1 MSFRWVIKHI
11 NIIAKRYL
19 CIGIL
24 FSGVLYSQ
32 DPPSEFDFNI
42 SIYQSFYFFITAG
55 IDGESLLENEDW
67 IAAFSEYDETMGGLC
82 VNIGDEVDGDEFTDD
97 CEDVNQ
103 DGVLTTSVDVCV
115 GSFDWS
121 GEYTTVPVMG
131 DDGTQWTTGYMK
143 GPENFTDCNE
153 DGSICDNNCN
163 IDETICLDCSNS
175 SAPNCSTTEWE
186 SNWVGNLGNGEY
198 DIGEPFLDVNFNGQF
213 DNEGQFPKFKIY
225 DSSEDIIYD
234 AVPSV
239 VYPWSTALAFYVID
253 VSVYR
258 DCHGDLGGAAFIDSC
273 DICVEGNS
281 GLEEN
286 YLDIGCGCNIPF
298 IGPFYEDGDGDGLG
312 YGEAQYFCENPGIG
326 WSENNNDPYPSCVD
340 NYFDC
345 NNNCGGNAIIDDC
358 DICSGGDTN
367 LLPNSDLD
375 CNDECFGTAYYD
387 ECDQCVGGSTGLG
400 PCDFESDQPDEFSF
414 YQSTLQAFYYV
425 VTGSLNNGNYLS
437 NQDWIGVFNGDVCV
451 GSIKWDGP
459 FTTLPAMGDDGSDW
473 TNGYLN
479 IGDFPTFKMYDAS
492 VEEFYDVE
500 VDVIFEFYAGSEIP
514 YTGWGIN
521 DFYYIYGLVALSPD
535 CDGVVGGNAIIDDC
549 GVCSG
554 ESTGLIPNADI
565 DCAGV
570 CYGQAVIDNCGVCAA
585 GSTDNI
591 PNADDL
597 GCGCFLD
604 GPSDYYADIDNDGFG
619 YGDLQ
624 SFCED
629 PGEGWALNND
639 DPEPFCFNADISDLN
654 VDDCGICNG
663 GNEDLDCLGICFGSA
678 ELDECGECNGDNS
691 SCQSPIAN
699 SLNVFTNEDEGL
711 LIQLAGSDPGSSEL
725 SFIINQSP
733 EHGTLTGNPDDLS
746 QFNYTPSNNFYGED
760 NFTFVVFNGE
770 FYSDEAVVV
779 IQINPVNDAP
789 EVEHI
794 TLEGQE
800 DTNLN
805 VTLAGEDVEG
815 DGLTYSVINNPLN
828 GSFSLTDNIL
838 TYSPNSDFHGEDQI
852 TYIANDGELDSQE
865 ALITI
870 IVAAVNDQPVAQD
883 IEITLYEDNVFSFT
897 FDVDDVDNSD
907 DQISIY
913 IQDDVEFGILSISG
927 LEATLL
933 PHDDLFGDFS
943 LNYQALDGELFSAP
957 ATLTVH
963 ILPVNDAPM
972 LSTILDQST
981 NEDEIFY
988 YQLSASDI
996 DDDQLDFSVEE
1007 VDHVDVSIDG
1017 QTLLVSPEDDFN
1029 GLLLIEVS
1037 VTDGEFTD
1045 IKNFILNVI
1054 PVNDSPVLS
1063 DIEDQSSLEDQTF
1076 TMDIVANDV
1085 DGDNLSY
1092 WSNSSQYADVS
1103 FTDNQLLV
1111 IPHDD
1116 WFGEINITVN
1126 VTDGEYIDSDEFV
1139 LDVLPVNDAPILST
1153 IDEQIIN
1160 EDSSLIYQII
1170 ASDVDGDN
1178 LDYQVED
1185 MSNAVS
1191 YTQEDTLFIIPN
1203 QDYNGLIE
1211 VMVSVADEEFLIT
1224 TAFDLIILPIND
1236 SPILDEI
1243 SNQSIEENQISEVE
1257 FSAYDVD
1264 NDSLVYDYYISSG
1277 YGYVE
1282 IEDDILIITPNQSWF
1297 GELIVNFIVSD
1308 GEYYVQ
1314 QEFEVEVIEIDDP
1327 PVAYDIS
1334 STTPEDQSLSIN
1346 LISSDPDTDSSELI
1360 YSISTEPEHGDVV
1373 ISGAVVE
1380 YIPESDYNGSD
1391 QFLFSVNDGTTLSD
1405 PATVTIDVV
1414 PINDPPTAQDVEY
1427 TLSSGAVEFDLN
1439 LVVDDIDGDD
1449 LEINFITQNYGSATI
1464 TTLFDGEIE
1473 DLGNNVFSYTP
1484 PSGMVYFDFIL
1495 YKSTDGVSES
1505 NVQTITFNLFG
1516 REMPRDMAPIAF
1528 DQDVST
1534 TEDQVAEVTL
1544 IGFDGLNAF
1553 SDNATFE
1560 ITSDPVHGEL
1570 SSIFTLLESGTSNLV
1585 QWSIEYTPNLNYFG
1599 EDSFSYK
1606 VINPDNSIPESE
1618 DGTIYIA
1625 ISPQNDAPQ
1634 VYSTIFNQTLVE
1646 DSNGSQLS
1654 LELFFIDVDN
1664 DPLEYE
1670 ILSTN
1675 NEVVD
1680 ISIEN
1685 NILSIVPYENQYS
1698 DPFSVSLT
1706 ASDGELEVSQSFLI
1720 EVLSANDPPS
1730 ANSSDQTLDED
1741 NSVVIVLSGEDPE
1754 YDPLSYII
1762 YQYPENGEISLDVN
1776 LVTYEPHENF
1786 NGIDS
1791 FGFKANDGEYN
1802 SELAIVSLTINSI
1815 NDAPA
1820 LDDIENQSIN
1830 EDDVFEF
1837 SISGNDVDQDELSY
1851 SVIIQDDVEGYEVSG
1866 NTLTVNPLQ
1875 DMNGEIEIY
1884 VEVSDGALTDSKTF
1898 TLNIIP
1904 QPDAPEILQISD
1916 QEINEDENF
1925 ITFLSATDVD
1935 GDELS
1940 FYGSSD
1946 INGTIISIEDNL
1958 MIVDSPQDY
1967 YGDMIVTAGVT
1978 DNIYNVEN
1986 NFTITFIPQ
1995 PDAPVIEPIADQD
2008 VLEDV
2013 ELIVD
2018 VSASDPDDDE
2028 LALSVDIPDDINV
2041 TINELQIILQ
2051 GQNNIS
2057 GEFEVIV
2064 TVTDGTLSA
2073 QESFILNVINV
2084 NDPPTT
2090 YSQSLVLDE
2099 DNSSVIILGADDPD
2113 LDPLEFFIDTYPE
2126 FGSISLSS
2134 GIATY
2139 SPVSNF
2145 NGQDSFTFYAFDGEE
2160 SSNISTVS
2168 LEVLPINDG
2177 PIIISQPDLVATE
2190 DILYSYQVIANDP
2203 ENDELSYE
2211 LDTYPNGMQIDD
2223 SALITWTPIEGELTS
2238 GEIVLVVSDGGE
2250 NGVLPFTQTF
2260 TITVEPVNDRPEITS
2275 VAPET
2280 VYEDEQ
2286 YTYQIE
2292 VSDPDSDV
2300 FYYYLLIGPEGLV
2313 LDDFGLITWTPSEGI
2328 TSSGT
2333 VAFVVW
2339 DVAIPDPTV
2348 DLPAIQEFI
2357 IDVIPVNDPPQIVS
2371 VPGSNA
2377 IEDTEYLYQ
2386 VEVEDIDND
2395 VFYFLLLE
2403 APAGMEINENTGLLS
2418 WTPQEGVLT
2427 SGNIS
2432 VIASDGLDE
2441 EMLYDIQNFAISV
2454 TPVNDAPII
2463 ISTAPTEAIQGQE
2476 YIYEILVDDPDDSE
2490 FTYILLNSPSEMEI
2504 NFQMGILS
2512 WIPENGGV
2520 YGPITLKVQDGGEDF
2535 VVPATEVFSIN
2546 VEYTSGPTTLVLELH
2561 DSQNLVSFSAIPDD
2575 NLTGSVLTDSGEII
2589 SDIISE
2595 GLAAT
2600 YNPVLGWL
2608 GSLTEIEPQ
2617 RGYWLRAPNEE
2628 WSCTDPADAVM
2639 YDSEE
2644 ACTEACDTPTYECNL
2659 LEYSYQI
2666 EDAIPTPSDYLYDL
2680 RENVNLVSYVGVD
2693 GVPVSDALPD
2703 DIEEITTDIIAE
2715 GQAAHNHP
2723 IYGWVGSLGAFYR
2736 NKGYWL
2742 KNSIDVD
2749 NTHLDLQWVIPDEEF
2764 LFSDEMIKE
2773 QQRPETLNDFKYTQ
2787 SSKQA
2792 FYFIDRIKLDDISL
2806 TSDEWIIAYND
2817 NIVVGARKWNGRY
2830 TDIPAMGYD
2839 GYPSTL
2845 GYCEDG
2851 DIPTFKLYIDRTGEL
2866 IDLEPSNVEP
2876 WEDILATIIGQLN
2889 QVAPLPESFEFSY
2902 PYPNPFNPSTLI
2914 KFSLPNDT
2922 KVRIMA
2928 YDITGRHVDT
2938 ILNKR
2943 LDAGY
2948 YDLTWKPTM
2957 LSSGIYLL
2965 NIQTDESDLTHKVMF
2980 IK

>member
-1 MSFRWVIKHI
+1 MSFRGVIKYI
-11 NIIAKRYL
+11 NIIAKQYL
-19 CIGIL
+19 FIGIL
-24 FSGVLYSQ
+24 LSGVLYSQ
-32 DPPSEFDFNI
+32 DPPPEFEFNI
-42 SIYQSFYFFITAG
+42 SIYQSFYFFINSD
-55 IDGESLLENEDW
+55 IDGVPLLEGEDW

-97 CEDVNQ
+97 CQDVNE
-103 DGVLTTSVDVCV
+103 DGILSPSVDVCV

-131 DDGTQWTTGYMK
+131 NDGTQWTVGYM
-143 GPENFTDCNE
+143 
-153 DGSICDNNCN
+153 
-163 IDETICLDCSNS
+163 
-175 SAPNCSTTEWE
+175 
-186 SNWVGNLGNGEY
+186 
-198 DIGEPFLDVNFNGQF
+198 Q
-213 DNEGQFPKFKIY
+213 EGQLPKFKIY
-225 DSSEDIIYD
+225 DGSEDMIYI

-239 VYPWSTALAFYVID
+239 VYPWSTDLAFYVVNIT
-253 VSVYR
+253 VIR
-258 DCHGDLGGAAFIDSC
+258 DCHGDLAGDAFIDNC
-273 DICVEGNS
+273 DICVEGNT

-286 YLDIGCGCNIPF
+286 YLDIGCGCSIPL
-298 IGPFYEDGDGDGLG
+298 IGPFYEDEDGDGLG
-312 YGEAQYFCENPGIG
+312 YGEEEYFCENPGIG

-358 DICSGGDTN
+358 DICSGGDTG
-367 LLPNSDLD
+367 LIPNSEID
-375 CNDECFGTAYYD
+375 CNNECFGIAYYD

-414 YQSTLQAFYYV
+414 YQSTLQAFYYII
-425 VTGSLNNGNYLS
+425 TASLNNGDYLS
-437 NQDWIGVFNGDVCV
+437 NQDWVAIFNGDICV
-451 GSIKWDGP
+451 GSIKWDGS
-459 FTTLPAMGDDGSDW
+459 FTTIPSMGDDGSEW
-473 TNGYLN
+473 TEGYLN
-479 IGDFPTFKMYDAS
+479 AGDFPTFKMYDAS
-492 VEEFYDVE
+492 IEEFYDVE
-500 VDVIFEFYAGSEIP
+500 MDVIIELSGTDEIP

-521 DFYYIYGLVALSPD
+521 DFYYVYGFVGQSPD
-535 CDGVVGGNAIIDDC
+535 CYGVIGGDAIIDDC

-554 ESTGLIPNADI
+554 GSTGLIPNGVV

-570 CYGQAVIDNCGVCAA
+570 CYGEAVIDNCGVCAA
-585 GSTDNI
+585 GTTDNI

-604 GPSDYYADIDNDGFG
+604 GPSDYFADIDNDGFG
-619 YGDLQ
+619 YGDVQ

-629 PGEGWALNND
+629 PGEGWTLNGD

-678 ELDECGECNGDNS
+678 DLDECGECNGDNS

-699 SLNVFTNEDEGL
+699 SLNVTTNEDEEL
-711 LIQLAGSDPGSSEL
+711 LIQLTGSDPNGSEL

-733 EHGTLTGNPDDLS
+733 EHGALTGNPDDLS
-746 QFNYTPSNNFYGED
+746 QFNYTPNNNFYGED
-760 NFTFVVFNGE
+760 SFTFVVFNGQ
-770 FYSDEAVVV
+770 FYSDEAALAV
-779 IQINPVNDAP
+779 IQVNPINDAP

-800 DTNLN
+800 DTNLI
-805 VTLAGEDVEG
+805 VTLIGEDVEE
-815 DGLTYSVINNPLN
+815 DGLTYSVINDPLN

-838 TYSPNSDFHGEDQI
+838 TYSPNSDFYGEEQI
-852 TYIANDGELDSQE
+852 SYIANDGELNSEE

-870 IVAAVNDQPVAQD
+870 IVTAVNDQPVAQD
-883 IEITLYEDNVFSFT
+883 IEITLYEDNVYSFT
-897 FDVDDVDNSD
+897 FDVADVDNSD

-913 IQDDVEFGILSISG
+913 IQDEIEFGILSISG
-927 LEATLL
+927 FEGTLL

-943 LNYQALDGELFSAP
+943 LSYQALDGELFSAP

-963 ILPVNDAPM
+963 ILPVNDAPV
-972 LSTILDQST
+972 LSTILDQSI

-988 YQLSASDI
+988 YFLSASDI
-996 DDDQLDFSVEE
+996 DDNQLDFSVEE
-1007 VDHVDVSIDG
+1007 VEYADVSIDS

-1063 DIEDQSSLEDQTF
+1063 SIEDQSSLEDQTF

-1085 DGDNLSY
+1085 DGDILSY
-1092 WSNSSQYADVS
+1092 WSNVSQYADVS

-1111 IPHDD
+1111 IPQND

-1139 LDVLPVNDAPILST
+1139 LDILPVNDAPILST
-1153 IDEQIIN
+1153 IDEQIID
-1160 EDSSLIYQII
+1160 EDFSLIYQII
-1170 ASDVDGDN
+1170 ASDIDGDN

-1185 MSNAVS
+1185 ISNAVS

-1211 VMVSVADEEFLIT
+1211 VMVSVSDEEFSIT
-1224 TAFDLIILPIND
+1224 TAFNLIILPIND

-1243 SNQSIEENQISEVE
+1243 SDQSIEENQISEVE

-1264 NDSLVYDYYISSG
+1264 NDPLIYDYYISSG

-1282 IEDDILIITPNQSWF
+1282 IEDEILIVTPNQNWF
-1297 GELIVNFIVSD
+1297 GDLIVNFIVSD

-1327 PVAYDIS
+1327 PVAFDIS
-1334 STTPEDQSLSIN
+1334 STTSEDQSLSIN

-1360 YSISTEPEHGDVV
+1360 YSIFTEPEHGDVT
-1373 ISGAVVE
+1373 ISGVVVE

-1391 QFLFSVNDGTTLSD
+1391 QFLFNVNDGTTLSD
-1405 PATVTIDVV
+1405 PATVSIDVV
-1414 PINDPPTAQDVEY
+1414 PINDPPTAENVEY
-1427 TLSSGAVEFDLN
+1427 TLSSEALEFDLN
-1439 LVVDDIDGDD
+1439 LSIDDIDGDN

-1484 PSGMVYFDFIL
+1484 PLGMVYFDFIL
-1495 YKSTDGVSES
+1495 YKATDGFLES

-1528 DQDVST
+1528 DQDVSA

-1544 IGFDGLNAF
+1544 IGFDVLNAF
-1553 SDNATFE
+1553 SDDATFE
-1560 ITSDPVHGEL
+1560 ITSEPVHGEL
-1570 SSIFTLLESGTSNLV
+1570 SSIFTLLESGTNNLV
-1585 QWSIEYTPNLNYFG
+1585 QWSIEYTPDLNYFG

-1618 DGTIYIA
+1618 DGTIYIS

-1634 VYSTIFNQTLVE
+1634 VFSTIFDQTLVE

-1654 LELFFIDVDN
+1654 LDLFFIDVDN

-1680 ISIEN
+1680 ISVDN
-1685 NILSIVPYENQYS
+1685 NILFIVPYEDQNS

-1706 ASDGELEVSQSFLI
+1706 ASDGELEVSQSFHI
-1720 EVLSANDPPS
+1720 EVLSVNDPPV
-1730 ANSSDQTLDED
+1730 ANSSNQTFDED
-1741 NSVVIVLSGEDPE
+1741 NSVVIVLSGEDLE
-1754 YDPLSYII
+1754 YDPLSFII

-1776 LVTYEPHENF
+1776 LVTYEPHENY
-1786 NGIDS
+1786 NGTDS
-1791 FGFKANDGEYN
+1791 FGFKTNDGEYN
-1802 SELAIVSLTINSI
+1802 SDLAIVSLTINPI
-1815 NDAPA
+1815 NDAPI

-1830 EDDVFEF
+1830 EDDTYEF
-1837 SISGNDVDQDELSY
+1837 NISGSDVDQNELSY
-1851 SVIIQDDVEGYEVSG
+1851 TAIIQDEVESYEVSG
-1866 NTLTVNPLQ
+1866 NTLTVIPLQ
-1875 DMNGEIEIY
+1875 NMNGEIEIY

-1904 QPDAPEILQISD
+1904 QPDAPELLEISN

-1925 ITFLSATDVD
+1925 IIFLSATDVD

-1940 FYGSSD
+1940 FYGLSD
-1946 INGTIISIEDNL
+1946 INGTIITIEDNL

-1967 YGDMIVTAGVT
+1967 YGNMIVTAGVT

-2008 VLEDV
+2008 VLEAI

-2018 VSASDPDDDE
+2018 VSASDPDGDE
-2028 LALSVDIPDDINV
+2028 LTLSVDISNDINV

-2051 GQNNIS
+2051 GQNNIN

-2064 TVTDGTLSA
+2064 TVTDGTLSD
-2073 QESFILNVINV
+2073 QESFILNIINV

-2090 YSQSLVLDE
+2090 YSQSLTLDE
-2099 DNSSVIILGADDPD
+2099 DNSSVIILVGDDPD

-2126 FGSISLSS
+2126 FGSISLLN

-2139 SPVSNF
+2139 SPASNF
-2145 NGQDSFTFYAFDGEE
+2145 NGQDSFTFYAFDGEV
-2160 SSNISTVS
+2160 SSNISTIS

-2203 ENDELSYE
+2203 EDDELSYE
-2211 LDTYPNGMQIDD
+2211 LDTYPDGMQIDD
-2223 SALITWTPIEGELTS
+2223 SGLITWTPIEGQLTS
-2238 GEIVLVVSDGGE
+2238 REIVLVVFDGGE
-2250 NGVLPFTQTF
+2250 DGVLPFTQTF
-2260 TITVEPVNDRPEITS
+2260 TIIVEPVNDRPEITS
-2275 VAPET
+2275 TAPT
-2280 VYEDEQ
+2280 IAYEDEQ
-2286 YTYQIE
+2286 YTYQVE

-2313 LDDFGLITWTPSEGI
+2313 LDNFGLITWTPSEGV

-2339 DVAIPDPTV
+2339 DVLVPNPTI

-2357 IDVIPVNDPPQIVS
+2357 VDVIPVNDPPEIVS
-2371 VPGSNA
+2371 VPLSNA
-2377 IEDTEYLYQ
+2377 IEDTEYIYQ
-2386 VEVEDIDND
+2386 VEVVDIDND
-2395 VFYFLLLE
+2395 VFYFTLIE
-2403 APAGMEINENTGLLS
+2403 APEGMGINQNTGLLS
-2418 WTPQEGVLT
+2418 WTPEEGILT
-2427 SGNIS
+2427 SGNVSI
-2432 VIASDGLDE
+2432 IASDGLDE
-2441 EMLYDIQNFAISV
+2441 GMLYDIQNFAISV

-2463 ISTAPTEAIQGQE
+2463 ISTAPTEAVQGQE

-2490 FTYILLNSPSEMEI
+2490 FTYILFNSPSEMEI

-2535 VVPATEVFSIN
+2535 VVPATEIFYIN
-2546 VEYTSGPTTLVLELH
+2546 VQYTSGPTTLVIPLH
-2561 DSQNLVSFSAIPDD
+2561 DNQNLISFSAIPED
-2575 NLTGSVLTDSGEII
+2575 NSIENILTDLGQYVLAIIGEGIA
-2589 SDIISE
+2589 S
-2595 GLAAT
+2595 T
-2600 YNPVLGWL
+2600 YNENLGWL
-2608 GSLTEIEPQ
+2608 GSVDTIEPSK
-2617 RGYWLRAPNEE
+2617 GYWIKAP
-2628 WSCTDPADAVM
+2628 DDDVIG
-2639 YDSEE
+2639 DSII
-2644 ACTEACDTPTYECNL
+2644 Y
-2659 LEYSYQI
+2659 YQI
-2666 EDAIPTPSDYLYDL
+2666 EDAIPISNNYEYAIHEDANLISYL
-2680 RENVNLVSYVGVD
+2680 GID
-2693 GVPVSDALPD
+2693 GVSITDALPD
-2703 DIEEITTDIIAE
+2703 ELEQHMHSIVGE
-2715 GQAAHNHP
+2715 GVAAMQTEN
-2723 IYGWVGSLGAFYR
+2723 GWIGSLDAFER

-2742 KNSIDVD
+2742 KNIITDVD
-2749 NTHLDLQWVIPDEEF
+2749 TILYFSWVIPDEEL
-2764 LFSDEMIKE
+2764 LFSDGFIKE
-2773 QQRPETLNDFKYTQ
+2773 VKRSETLNDFKYNQ

-2792 FYFIDRIKLDDISL
+2792 FYFIDKINLDDIAL
-2806 TSDEWIIAYND
+2806 TPDDWIIAYNN
-2817 NIVVGARKWNGRY
+2817 NIIVGARKWNGRY

-2839 GYPSTL
+2839 GYSSTL
-2845 GYCEDG
+2845 GYCEDA
-2851 DIPTFKLYIDRTGEL
+2851 DIPDFKIYIDKTGEIL
-2866 IDLEPSNVEP
+2866 DLVPSNVEP
-2876 WEDILATIIGQLN
+2876 WNDLSTTIIGQLN
-2889 QVAPLPESFEFSY
+2889 QVAPIPESFEFSY

-2922 KVRIMA
+2922 KVKIMA
-2928 YDITGRHVDT
+2928 YDVTGRHVDT
-2938 ILNKR
+2938 ILNRR

-2965 NIQTDESDLTHKVMF
+2965 NIQTNESDLTHKVMF